1 MTRALRLGLFVVGT
15 LLILALAVFLIG
27 SKELLFRSNYHL
39 KAQFANVFGLTDG
52 ADVRVGGIHE
62 GTIKAIQL
70 PNRPGGQVT
79 VVMELESKTH
89 RVVKKDSQAS
99 IKSEGLVGDK
109 YAEVSFGTEGSG
121 DVRDDDTIASQPPLD
136 ISDLIKKTD
145 ELLDSSQGAVKN
157 ISQASGNLKDIS
169 AKVDNGKGTIG
180 ALINDKQAYQEVT
193 AGATA
198 FDEDMEALKH
208 NFFLRGF
215 FKKRGYEDA
224 ADLKDY
230 QVARLPIRPAMK
242 TFVLDGTRIFD
253 RPDSAQLKHQKELN
267 EVGQFLQDNSFGMAV
282 VAVSGGTTGDSDK
295 DRQLTAARSYV
306 VREYLT
312 KNFRFD
318 DTRLRTIGLGKA
330 LEPEESDKVEI
341 AVYSATVASAARPG
355 QRARSRNLP

>member
-15 LLILALAVFLIG
+15 LFVLALAVFLIG
-27 SKELLFRSNYHL
+27 SKELLFQSNYRL
-39 KAQFANVFGLTDG
+39 KAQFANVSGLTDG

-62 GTIKAIQL
+62 GTIEAIRL
-70 PNRPGGQVT
+70 PNQPGGQVT

-109 YAEVSFGTEGSG
+109 YVEVSFGTEGSG
-121 DVRDDDTIASQPPLD
+121 DVRDGDTIASQPPLD

-145 ELLDSSQGAVKN
+145 QLLDSSQGAVTN

-169 AKVDNGKGTIG
+169 AKVNQGKGTIG
-180 ALINDKQAYQEVT
+180 ALINDQQAYREVT

-230 QVARLPIRPAMK
+230 KVARLPMRPATK
-242 TFVLDGTRIFD
+242 TFVLDGARIFD
-253 RPDSAQLKHQKELN
+253 KPGSAELKHPKELN
-267 EVGQFLQDNSFGMAV
+267 EVGQFLQNNSFGMAV
-282 VAVSGGTTGDSDK
+282 VAVSGGPTGDSDK
-295 DRQLTAARSYV
+295 DRQLTEARSYV
-306 VREYLT
+306 VREYLA

-318 DTRLRTIGLGKA
+318 DTRLKTIGLGKA
-330 LEPEESDKVEI
+330 LEPEESDKVEV
-341 AVYSATVASAARPG
+341 AVYPAAVASAARPG
-355 QRARSRNLP
+355 QRAPSAKLP